1 MHSALETK
9 IEKDLWILFV
19 VYLVMQLN
27 WVTNELGR

>member
-19 VYLVMQLN
+19 VYLVMLLN